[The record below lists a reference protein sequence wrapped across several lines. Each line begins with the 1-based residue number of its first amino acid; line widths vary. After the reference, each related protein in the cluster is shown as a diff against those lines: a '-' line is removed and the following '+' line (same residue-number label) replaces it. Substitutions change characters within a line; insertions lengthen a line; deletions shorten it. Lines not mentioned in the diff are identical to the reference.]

1 MRGTRKPF
9 ERRYAGEQRQ
19 AIFRARFE
27 LAMTYQEIER
37 RAASG
42 ELVEGQPFPISWQ
55 VIGNLCRQ
63 EERRRRGRFDS
74 KLADMPHRDAIEELR
89 RAALGVAEDLMVDL
103 RAISEKRPRD
113 VDPKRLQ
120 ELIKQGPADHS
131 VALWAGL
138 TALFS
143 NLAAL
148 ELLELF
154 GEESR
159 RAQAVASLG
168 TALIVA
174 AAVYSKERLSD
185 AKAAQRKR
193 ARRPRNRNDPH

>member
-42 ELVEGQPFPISWQ
+42 ELIEGQPFPISWQ

-120 ELIKQGPADHS
+120 ELIKATS
-131 VALWAGL
+131 
-138 TALFS
+138 
-143 NLAAL
+143 LAASL
-148 ELLELF
+148 P
-154 GEESR
+154 SR
-159 RAQAVASLG
+159 DEPAPAPRVPNDRLIPGAGMTDGAKTGAMMRAHRETV
-168 TALIVA
+168 
-174 AAVYSKERLSD
+174 
-185 AKAAQRKR
+185 R
-193 ARRPRNRNDPH
+193 ARKHGPEASNGGG

>member
-120 ELIKQGPADHS
+120 ELIKATS
-131 VALWAGL
+131 
-138 TALFS
+138 
-143 NLAAL
+143 LAASL
-148 ELLELF
+148 
-154 GEESR
+154 